1 MRIVKLSKES
11 KENLLAD
18 LLKRD
23 PNNYGQYAD
32 TVQAIVDDVKARGD
46 EALLEYTEKFDKVK
60 VTKDTIRVTKEEID
74 EALKQVDPK
83 LMEVMV
89 KSMKNIRAFHE
100 KQKQLS
106 WFDTTPD
113 GTILGQRVTPLDSAG
128 LYVPGGKAAYPSSVL
143 MNIIPAEVAGVNRIV
158 MVTPPGKDGKVN
170 PVTLAAAHIAGATEV
185 YKVGGAQ
192 AIAALAFGTESIP
205 KVNKIAGPG
214 NIYVALAKKAVYGH
228 VSIDSIAGPSE
239 IMVLADESANAKFV
253 AADLLSQA
261 EHDELACAILVT
273 TSMELAEEVS
283 KLTEEFIAGLSRKEI
298 LQKSI
303 DNYGY
308 ILVADSM
315 DDAVD
320 VVNEI
325 APEHL
330 EIQTINP
337 FETMTQVRNAGAI
350 FMGEYSSE
358 PLGDYFAGP
367 NHVLPTNGTAKFFSP
382 LGVDAYVK
390 KSSIIY
396 YSKKALKPVSRDI
409 IQFAENEYLTAHAN
423 SIRVRFEDDKE

>member
-46 EALLEYTEKFDKVK
+46 EALFEYTEKFDKVK

-367 NHVLPTNGTAKFFSP
+367 NHVLSDKRNGKVFLTAWRRCLCKEIKYYLLLQEGIKASQQ
-382 LGVDAYVK
+382 G
-390 KSSIIY
+390 Y
-396 YSKKALKPVSRDI
+396 YSVCRKRIPDSAC
-409 IQFAENEYLTAHAN
+409 
-423 SIRVRFEDDKE
+423 